1 MRELRVPSAAQALAV
16 KDPSTVDWLQ
26 SAEVRQ
32 PGAAGRGWGS
42 ELVGA
47 QRQTRQPAD
56 NGASLGTCV
65 LSLGLGFLNCEMGV
79 MALPCPIS
87 KGQ

>member
-1 MRELRVPSAAQALAV
+1 MREPRVPSAAQILAV
-16 KDPSTVDWLQ
+16 KDPSTVNCLQ
-26 SAEVRQ
+26 FAEMRQ

-42 ELVGA
+42 EPDGA
-47 QRQTRQPAD
+47 QRQTQQPA
-56 NGASLGTCV
+56 NNCASLGTCV
-65 LSLGLGFLNCEMGV
+65 PSLGLGFLNCEMGV